1 MKLDLTEIV
10 AHLGKR
16 IRYDIDEPPIEGF
29 DGALTCVAPITG
41 EVTFTNSGRH
51 IVARGGS
58 RTTVEL
64 ECSRC
69 LRRCRIGL
77 DLPIEEELPIA
88 GHAPDMRE
96 EEIEE
101 ELPEEDTEPL
111 FLDGIFDLTELLRQ
125 SILVAVPIKPL
136 CSEECKGLCPHCGKN
151 LNDGPCDCPPDS
163 EAGPFAALA
172 ELVEEQGVGRLDAL
186 T

>member
-16 IRYDIDEPPIEGF
+16 IRYDIDEPAIEDLGG
-29 DGALTCVAPITG
+29 DVAGVSSMTG
-41 EVTFTNSGRH
+41 QVTFTNTGRH
-51 IVARGGS
+51 LVTRGS
-58 RTTVEL
+58 FQAVVEL

-69 LRRCRIGL
+69 LRKHRVEL

-88 GHAPDMRE
+88 GRIVEPGG
-96 EEIEE
+96 EEIVE
-101 ELPEEDTEPL
+101 ELPEEEKEPL
-111 FLDGIFDLTELLRQ
+111 FVDGIFDLTEFLRQ
-125 SILVAVPIKPL
+125 TILVALPIKPL
-136 CSEECKGLCPHCGKN
+136 CSEQCLGLCPRCGKN
-151 LNDGPCDCPPDS
+151 LNDGPCECPTDV

-172 ELVEEQGVGRLDAL
+172 ELMEEDEE